1 MTTLTTYWSHSDAQ
15 GRETTFL
22 VQFTYTPEIPGI
34 YDQIP
39 ENCRPYSPPEVDIE
53 GVYLYSTSTEQS
65 RTQPRLF
72 QISKQTP
79 AIEMQMLCKQFD
91 LSLQDP
97 WKDIRILFQALNSG
111 GFIGPAQ
118 LHPQTNLYELL
129 STETLDS
136 IEAAC
141 FTHMDELQHDGP
153 EFGDGPEFEGWRG
166 RA

>member
-1 MTTLTTYWSHSDAQ
+1 MTLLTTYWSHSDTQ

-22 VQFTYTPEIPGI
+22 VQFTATPEIPGI

-39 ENCRPYSPPEVDIE
+39 ENCHPYSPPEVDIE
-53 GVYLYSTSTEQS
+53 GVYLHSTSTPES
-65 RTQPRLF
+65 RTQSFYYYRFGEGTP
-72 QISKQTP
+72 P
-79 AIEMQMLCKQFD
+79 AILNQARKQLGFV
-91 LSLQDP
+91 SRSGTP
-97 WKDIRILFQALNSG
+97 WKTKLLYHCLQALASG

-118 LHPQTNLYELL
+118 FHPRTNLYDLL

-153 EFGDGPEFEGWRG
+153 ELDG
-166 RA
+166 ASQ